1 MRLRC
6 SSLDNI
12 MGNTRGVQPYGL
24 SMTAQ
29 KVIKDMVNS
38 ELYNTPI
45 TISGKYL
52 DKGIECEDD
61 SIELFNNVFFKSL
74 VKNDERITNDYI
86 TGECDL
92 IDSDTIID
100 IKTSWS
106 LGTFAEQRSKTTSY
120 EWQLRGYMWLY
131 DKSKACTAHC
141 LVDTPEHLCQYEN
154 ESHKFGHIDAVDRVI
169 IGNVIERDQALEQ
182 LIVEKY
188 EACLSY
194 RNDLIE
200 QFKKNGRE
208 LP

>member
-6 SSLDNI
+6 SSLDSIVTN
-12 MGNTRGVQPYGL
+12 GRSKTGL
-24 SMTAQ
+24 SATAQ
-29 KVIKDMVNS
+29 RVIKDMTNS

-52 DKGIECEDD
+52 DKGIQCEDD

-74 VKNDERITNDYI
+74 VKNDKRLTNDYI

-92 IDSDTIID
+92 LDGDTVID

-106 LGTFAEQRSKTTSY
+106 LNTFAEQRYKTTSY

-131 DKSKACTAHC
+131 DKDKACTAHC
-141 LVDTPEHLCQYEN
+141 LVDTPKDLCKYEN
-154 ESHKFGHIDAVDRVI
+154 DVHEFSHIAQPDRVI

-182 LIVEKY
+182 QIIDKY
-188 EACLSY
+188 ELCLTY
-194 RNDLIE
+194 RNELIE
-200 QFKKNGRE
+200 QFKKNGRK

>member
-6 SSLDNI
+6 SSLDSI
-12 MGNTRGVQPYGL
+12 MTKGRSKTGL
-24 SMTAQ
+24 SATAQ
-29 KVIKDMVNS
+29 QVIRDMTNS

-61 SIELFNNVFFKSL
+61 SIMLFNNVFFKSL
-74 VKNDERITNDYI
+74 TKNDRRLTNDYI

-92 IDSDTIID
+92 LDTDTVID

-106 LGTFAEQRSKTTSY
+106 LKTFAKQRYDTTSY

-131 DKSKACTAHC
+131 DKAKACTAHC
-141 LVDTPEHLCQYEN
+141 LVDTPDDLCQFEQ
-154 ESHKFGHIDAVDRVI
+154 EVHKFGHIAEHDRVI
-169 IGNVIERDQALEQ
+169 IGNVIERDQELEQ
-182 LIVEKY
+182 QIINKWHE
-188 EACLSY
+188 CLEF
-194 RNDLIE
+194 RHELIE

>member
-6 SSLDNI
+6 SSLDSI
-12 MGNTRGVQPYGL
+12 MTNGRSKTGL
-24 SMTAQ
+24 SATAQ
-29 KVIKDMVNS
+29 RVIKDMTNS
-38 ELYNTPI
+38 ELYHTPI

-52 DKGIECEDD
+52 DKGIQCEDD

-74 VKNDERITNDYI
+74 VKNDKRLTNDYI

-92 IDSDTIID
+92 LDGDTVID

-106 LGTFAEQRSKTTSY
+106 LNTFAEQRYKTTSY

-131 DKSKACTAHC
+131 EKDKACTAHC
-141 LVDTPEHLCQYEN
+141 LVDTPKDLCKYEN
-154 ESHKFGHIDAVDRVI
+154 DVHEFSHIAAPDRVI

-182 LIVEKY
+182 LIIERY
-188 EACLSY
+188 AACLEY
-194 RNDLIE
+194 RNELIE
-200 QFKKNGRE
+200 QFKKNGRK

>member
-6 SSLDNI
+6 SSLDSI
-12 MGNTRGVQPYGL
+12 MTNGRSKTGL
-24 SMTAQ
+24 SATAQ
-29 KVIKDMVNS
+29 RVIKDMTNS
-38 ELYNTPI
+38 ELYHTPI

-52 DKGIECEDD
+52 DKGIQREDD

-74 VKNDERITNDYI
+74 VKNDKRLTNDYI

-92 IDSDTIID
+92 LDADTVID

-106 LGTFAEQRSKTTSY
+106 LKTFAEQRRKATIY

-131 DKSKACTAHC
+131 DKDKACTAHC
-141 LVDTPEHLCQYEN
+141 LVDTPKHLCKYEQDIH
-154 ESHKFGHIDAVDRVI
+154 EFGHIAEYDRVI
-169 IGNVIERDQALEQ
+169 IGNIVERDAELEQ
-182 LIVEKY
+182 LIIDKY
-188 EACLSY
+188 EQCLAY
-194 RNDLIE
+194 RNQLIE

>member
-6 SSLDNI
+6 SSLDSI
-12 MGNTRGVQPYGL
+12 MTNGRSKTGL
-24 SMTAQ
+24 SATAQ
-29 KVIKDMVNS
+29 RVIKDMTNS

-52 DKGIECEDD
+52 DKGIQCEDD

-74 VKNDERITNDYI
+74 VKNDKRLTNDYI

-92 IDSDTIID
+92 LDGDTVID

-106 LGTFAEQRSKTTSY
+106 LNTFAEQRHKTTSY

-131 DKSKACTAHC
+131 DKDKACTAHC
-141 LVDTPEHLCQYEN
+141 LVDTPKDLCKYEN
-154 ESHKFGHIDAVDRVI
+154 DVHEFSHIAQPDRVI

-182 LIVEKY
+182 LIIERY
-188 EACLSY
+188 AACLEY
-194 RNDLIE
+194 RNELIE
-200 QFKKNGRE
+200 QFKKNGRK

>member
-6 SSLDNI
+6 SSLDSI
-12 MGNTRGVQPYGL
+12 MTNGRSKTGL
-24 SMTAQ
+24 SATAQ
-29 KVIKDMVNS
+29 RVIKDMTNS
-38 ELYNTPI
+38 ELYHTPI

-52 DKGIECEDD
+52 DKGIQCEDD

-74 VKNDERITNDYI
+74 VKNDKRLTNDYI

-92 IDSDTIID
+92 IDGDTVID

-106 LGTFAEQRSKTTSY
+106 LNTFAEQRYKTTSY

-131 DKSKACTAHC
+131 DKDKACTAHC
-141 LVDTPEHLCQYEN
+141 LVDTPKDLCKYEN
-154 ESHKFGHIDAVDRVI
+154 DVHEFSHIAQPDRVI
-169 IGNVIERDQALEQ
+169 IGNVIERDTALEQ
-182 LIVEKY
+182 QIIEKWQ
-188 EACLSY
+188 ACFEF
-194 RNDLIE
+194 RNELIE

>member
-6 SSLDNI
+6 SSLDSI
-12 MGNTRGVQPYGL
+12 MTNGRSKTGL
-24 SMTAQ
+24 SATAQ
-29 KVIKDMVNS
+29 RVIKDMTNS
-38 ELYNTPI
+38 ELYHTPI

-52 DKGIECEDD
+52 DKGIQCEDD

-74 VKNDERITNDYI
+74 VKNYKRLTNDYI

-92 IDSDTIID
+92 LDGDTVID

-106 LGTFAEQRSKTTSY
+106 LNTFAEQRHKTTSY

-131 DKSKACTAHC
+131 DKDKACTAHC
-141 LVDTPEHLCQYEN
+141 LVDTPDELCRFEQDI
-154 ESHKFGHIDAVDRVI
+154 HKFGHIAEHDRVI
-169 IGNVIERDQALEQ
+169 IGNVIERDAELEQ
-182 LIVEKY
+182 QIIDKWHQ
-188 EACLSY
+188 CLAY
-194 RNDLIE
+194 RNELIE

>member
-6 SSLDNI
+6 SSLDSI
-12 MGNTRGVQPYGL
+12 MTNGRSKTGL
-24 SMTAQ
+24 SATAQ
-29 KVIKDMVNS
+29 RVIKDMTNS

-52 DKGIECEDD
+52 DKGIQCEDD

-74 VKNDERITNDYI
+74 VKNDKRLMNDYI

-92 IDSDTIID
+92 LDGDTVID

-106 LGTFAEQRSKTTSY
+106 LNTFAEQRYKTTSY

-131 DKSKACTAHC
+131 DKDKACTAHC
-141 LVDTPEHLCQYEN
+141 LVDTPKDLCKYEN
-154 ESHKFGHIDAVDRVI
+154 DVHEFSHIAQPDRVI

-182 LIVEKY
+182 QIIDKY
-188 EACLSY
+188 ELCLTY
-194 RNDLIE
+194 RNELIE
-200 QFKKNGRE
+200 QFKKNGRK

>member
-12 MGNTRGVQPYGL
+12 MTNGRSKTGL
-24 SMTAQ
+24 SATAQ
-29 KVIKDMVNS
+29 AVIKDMVDS
-38 ELYNTPI
+38 ELYNTRLF
-45 TISGKYL
+45 ISNKYL
-52 DKGIECEDD
+52 SKGIECEDD

-74 VKNDERITNDYI
+74 IKNTDRITNDFI

-92 IDSDTIID
+92 IDGDTIID

-106 LGTFAEQRSKTTSY
+106 LKTFAEQRRKSTCY

-131 DKSKACTAHC
+131 GKDKACTAHC
-141 LVDTPEHLCQYEN
+141 LVDTPKNLCKYETDIH
-154 ESHKFGHIDAVDRVI
+154 EFSHIAAPDRVI
-169 IGNVIERDQALEQ
+169 IGNVIERDAELEK

-188 EACLSY
+188 EACLEY
-194 RNDLIE
+194 RNELIE
-200 QFKKNGRE
+200 QFKKNGRK